1 MAISNHISQ
10 CTGPLFR
17 STSRAEWAPSTAR
30 FPFGLFL
37 SGSSLTANV
46 LTDRQIE
53 SLAHFDRERIVCSS
67 FFESYLK
74 LTATQPERVVHAKAA
89 GAHGYFETTT
99 TTGAEYSVADFLQTV
114 GTKTPLTARF
124 STVGGESGSSDVVRD
139 PRGFA
144 LKLRTKTVGCY
155 RCGRNELVTPSA
167 QGILDWVFNNT
178 PVFFL
183 RDPAKFPSRS
193 NLIEE

>member
-1 MAISNHISQ
+1 MYVLHSSTLSN
-10 CTGPLFR
+10 
-17 STSRAEWAPSTAR
+17 
-30 FPFGLFL
+30 
-37 SGSSLTANV
+37 LTP
-46 LTDRQIE
+46 
-53 SLAHFDRERIVCSS
+53 
-67 FFESYLK
+67 
-74 LTATQPERVVHAKAA
+74 TQPERVVHAKAA

-124 STVGGESGSSDVVRD
+124 STVGGEQGSSDVVRD

-144 LKLRTKTVGCY
+144 LKLRTKTVGSY
-155 RCGRNELVTPSA
+155 RCGRNKLMTPSA

-183 RDPAKFPSRS
+183 RDPAKFPSKS
-193 NLIEE
+193 NLVGE

>member
-1 MAISNHISQ
+1 LYDIHFSK
-10 CTGPLFR
+10 
-17 STSRAEWAPSTAR
+17 
-30 FPFGLFL
+30 L
-37 SGSSLTANV
+37 S
-46 LTDRQIE
+46 
-53 SLAHFDRERIVCSS
+53 
-67 FFESYLK
+67 K

-99 TTGAEYSVADFLQTV
+99 TTGAEFSVADFLQVV
-114 GTKTPLTARF
+114 GTRTPLTARF
-124 STVGGESGSSDVVRD
+124 STVGGELGSPDVVRD

-155 RCGRNELVTPSA
+155 RYDRNTLMTPST

-183 RDPAKFPSRS
+183 RDPAKFPSKSRCV
-193 NLIEE
+193 EV

>member
-1 MAISNHISQ
+1 MYVLHSSK
-10 CTGPLFR
+10 
-17 STSRAEWAPSTAR
+17 
-30 FPFGLFL
+30 L
-37 SGSSLTANV
+37 S
-46 LTDRQIE
+46 
-53 SLAHFDRERIVCSS
+53 
-67 FFESYLK
+67 K

-99 TTGAEYSVADFLQTV
+99 KNGAEYSVADFLQKV

-124 STVGGESGSSDVVRD
+124 STVGGEVGSSDVVRD

-155 RCGRNELVTPSA
+155 CCGRNDLMTLSA

-193 NLIEE
+193 NLVEEQ